1 LDQRRGSRLKG
12 TATAAL
18 AVGIWASGIV
28 TGAAQAQTVLQ
39 STEQTGPTSAA
50 LIQKGE
56 SEQAL
61 GQTLTAEESF
71 RRAYA
76 LDAENLPAIT
86 HLAALLE
93 EEKQTTAA
101 IGFWRIAQRLRPED
115 AGIRFSLA
123 TALLAH
129 GDNSEA
135 GALFRGLLLQS
146 VEDRGAVL
154 VNLGTAL
161 ARSGSYDEAAKVFE
175 QALAFQNVADTARL
189 SLVKALCTLL
199 RYVQAQPYA
208 RQYLAAHPQDYDA
221 LYFMGLI
228 DSGLGDG
235 PAAVHEL
242 QAAVAADPKKFDGEL
257 LLGEALRHAGNASE
271 ATTALQA
278 ATLLKPDSKDA
289 HFQLA
294 RAYSTTGQTARAQKQ
309 YAILKQLEQA
319 NAVQTEVTVL
329 DNQAVAALKRHD
341 TAGAAAAYGQIEKL
355 EAGNAAGNAKV
366 LYDLAMLDL
375 QVGEPVKG
383 RAQLEQAHALSPT
396 MPEVNAELGYLD
408 MLAGN
413 FTNAEDALEA
423 ALKTDPQSPQAL
435 GNLGVLDAK
444 QGKAAEAIHNL
455 QLAVEADPT
464 YARGYLNLGLVLAGA
479 TRYAE
484 AESALQKAA
493 VLAPEDPT
501 ATRALGLVRE
511 KMSTA
516 AAQTPQ

>member
-1 LDQRRGSRLKG
+1 
-12 TATAAL
+12 
-18 AVGIWASGIV
+18 
-28 TGAAQAQTVLQ
+28 
-39 STEQTGPTSAA
+39 
-50 LIQKGE
+50 
-56 SEQAL
+56 
-61 GQTLTAEESF
+61 
-71 RRAYA
+71 
-76 LDAENLPAIT
+76 
-86 HLAALLE
+86 
-93 EEKQTTAA
+93 
-101 IGFWRIAQRLRPED
+101 
-115 AGIRFSLA
+115 
-123 TALLAH
+123 
-129 GDNSEA
+129 
-135 GALFRGLLLQS
+135 
-146 VEDRGAVL
+146 
-154 VNLGTAL
+154 
-161 ARSGSYDEAAKVFE
+161 
-175 QALAFQNVADTARL
+175 
-189 SLVKALCTLL
+189 
-199 RYVQAQPYA
+199 
-208 RQYLAAHPQDYDA
+208 
-221 LYFMGLI
+221 MGLI

-493 VLAPEDPT
+493 VLAPEDPM